1 MNYKRKIKEIIAKN
15 QAAMSQTLEENISEK
30 TLKQAR
36 VNVGGAKEQKGKT
49 GESTVA
55 QMIEGERDKETADDV
70 SLLSDDDEGA
80 TEEIKIIFF
89 LENTVFKLEG
99 KTKGPN
105 KLSSIDLKENCMV

>member
-1 MNYKRKIKEIIAKN
+1 
-15 QAAMSQTLEENISEK
+15 MSQTVEEHIPAT
-30 TLKQAR
+30 TLNQAG
-36 VNVGGAKEQKGKT
+36 VSVGGVEEQKGET

-55 QMIEGERDKETADDV
+55 QMVQGERDKETADDV
-70 SLLSDDDEGA
+70 SRLSDDDEGA
-80 TEEIKIIFF
+80 TEEIKVFFF